1 MIYYFIWKTLETRIN
16 CLTVNLGVLVISRL
30 SIVIKIFKRNV
41 VGSPVFRNPV
51 IKMTADTATMS
62 IEIAII
68 TAITMFC
75 TVSITFPTC
84 SCLLMALCMCRDEYI
99 YSGKKTIKNAVACD
113 NAKKIPK
120 PYSNPLTGNESI
132 SGNSISISE

>member
-1 MIYYFIWKTLETRIN
+1 MEDIKTRI
-16 CLTVNLGVLVISRL
+16 LTVISSLGVLVFFIVSLISGL
-30 SIVIKIFKRNV
+30 VIKIFKRNV

>member
-1 MIYYFIWKTLETRIN
+1 MEDIKTRI
-16 CLTVNLGVLVISRL
+16 LTVISSLGVLVFFIVSLISG
-30 SIVIKIFKRNV
+30 IVIKIFKRNV

-75 TVSITFPTC
+75 TVSITFLP
-84 SCLLMALCMCRDEYI
+84 
-99 YSGKKTIKNAVACD
+99 VVVF
-113 NAKKIPK
+113 
-120 PYSNPLTGNESI
+120 
-132 SGNSISISE
+132 